1 MIRHYEVGMRIGELS
16 LGEGFDGVLPWSLID
31 NRPFMRCM
39 DGYGICLWRLER
51 FAEAEI
57 VFSRMLRLNPNDNQG
72 VGFLV
77 EPVKERQPWREDLF

>member
-1 MIRHYEVGMRIGELS
+1 MYGRI
-16 LGEGFDGVLPWSLID
+16 
-31 NRPFMRCM
+31 
-39 DGYGICLWRLER
+39 GICLWRLER

-72 VGFLV
+72 VRFLV